1 MSGLRRFFVII
12 QAALAVSAL
21 LCTRGSSQAPAASE
35 LVRREWQVDGVARE
49 ALLSIPANARTSPT
63 PVLFAFHGHGGG
75 MRQAAFSM
83 GFHRLWPEAIV
94 VYMQGL
100 PTPGRLTDPEG
111 RRAGWQ
117 SAPGDQHDRDLRFFD
132 AVLASLKKDYKVD
145 TRRIYCTGHSNGG
158 GFTYLLWATRGDVL
172 AAVAPSSAVAPT
184 IMKDL
189 KPKPVLH
196 VAGEKDPLV
205 KFSWQE
211 LTINQLRRINGCGDG
226 MPQGQYQTLYPSKG
240 GTPVVT
246 YIHPGG
252 HTFPREAV
260 QAIVKFLQGQSKP

>member
-1 MSGLRRFFVII
+1 MYELRRFYVLI
-12 QAALAVSAL
+12 QIALAMAVLFGARSHA
-21 LCTRGSSQAPAASE
+21 QAPASSE
-35 LVRREWQVDGVARE
+35 LQRREWSVDGVTRE
-49 ALLSIPANARTSPT
+49 ALLSLPANARANPT
-63 PVLFAFHGHGGG
+63 PVVFAFHGHGGG

-83 GFHRLWPEAIV
+83 GFHREWPEAIV

-100 PTPGRLTDPEG
+100 PTPGRLTDPQG
-111 RRAGWQ
+111 LRAGWQ
-117 SAPGDQHDRDLRFFD
+117 SAPGDQHDRDLKFFD

-145 TRRIYCTGHSNGG
+145 SRRIYCTGHSNGG
-158 GFTYLLWATRGDVL
+158 GFTYLLWATRGDVF

-211 LTINQLRRINGCGDG
+211 LTINQIRRLNGCGDG
-226 MPQGQYQTLYPSKG
+226 MPQGQYRTLYPSQG
-240 GTPVVT
+240 GTPVIT

-252 HTFPREAV
+252 HTFPHEAV
-260 QAIVKFLQGQSKP
+260 QAIVKFFQGQTKP